1 MQPKIHLLPEQA
13 SSLAGQ
19 VDSLYLW
26 LVGISVFFSLLI
38 AALILV
44 FAVRYRRRAPREV
57 GSRFDS
63 SLLLEVTWSV
73 IPLLI
78 VLGTFFW
85 GAKLYFGMFR
95 PPADAVEYFVTGKQW
110 MWKIQHPT
118 GQREIN
124 QLHVPIGVSIK
135 LTMTSEDVIHSFFV
149 PAFRVKADVLP
160 GRYTTLWFKATEK
173 GTYHLFCTE
182 YCGAEHP
189 KMIGQVVVMDREEY
203 QAWLAGGATGVSMAA
218 AGEQLFTQLAC
229 STCHKADATGRGPVL
244 VGVFGSQVRLANG
257 STLIADENYLRE
269 SILNPMARVVYG
281 YQPVMPTY
289 QGQLSEEGLL
299 QLISYLKTQ
308 KVPPSAPEPPAA
320 GAPTAA
326 GKGAAR

>member
-124 QLHVPIGVSIK
+124 QLHVPIGVPIK

-182 YCGAEHP
+182 YCGAEHS

-320 GAPTAA
+320 GSPTAA

>member
-124 QLHVPIGVSIK
+124 QLHVPIGVPIK

-182 YCGAEHP
+182 YCGAEHS

-269 SILNPMARVVYG
+269 SILNPMAKVVYG

>member
-182 YCGAEHP
+182 YCGAEHS

>member
-124 QLHVPIGVSIK
+124 QLHVPIGVPIK

-182 YCGAEHP
+182 YCGAEHS

>member
-124 QLHVPIGVSIK
+124 QLHVPIGVPIK

-173 GTYHLFCTE
+173 GTYHLFCAE
-182 YCGAEHP
+182 YCGAEHS

>member
-1 MQPKIHLLPEQA
+1 MQPKIHLLPDQA
-13 SSLAGQ
+13 STLAGQ

-38 AALILV
+38 AALILI

-85 GAKLYFGMFR
+85 GARVYFGMFR

-124 QLHVPIGVSIK
+124 QLHVPLGVPVK

-149 PAFRVKADVLP
+149 PAFRVKSDVLP
-160 GRYTTLWFKATEK
+160 GRYTTLWFKATQK
-173 GTYHLFCTE
+173 GTFHLFCTE
-182 YCGAEHP
+182 YCGAEHS
-189 KMIGQVVVMDREEY
+189 KMIGQVVVMDPEEY
-203 QAWLAGGATGVSMAA
+203 QAWLAGGAAGVSMAA
-218 AGEQLFTQLAC
+218 AGEQLFTQLSC

-244 VGVFGSQVRLANG
+244 TGVFGHEVRLANG
-257 STLIADENYLRE
+257 RTTVADENYLRE
-269 SILNPMARVVYG
+269 SILNPMAKLVYG

-289 QGQLSEEGLL
+289 QGQISEEGLL
-299 QLISYLKTQ
+299 QLISYIKTQ
-308 KVPPSAPEPPAA
+308 KAPPSAPVPPSAAGSAA
-320 GAPTAA
+320 
-326 GKGAAR
+326 KGEAR